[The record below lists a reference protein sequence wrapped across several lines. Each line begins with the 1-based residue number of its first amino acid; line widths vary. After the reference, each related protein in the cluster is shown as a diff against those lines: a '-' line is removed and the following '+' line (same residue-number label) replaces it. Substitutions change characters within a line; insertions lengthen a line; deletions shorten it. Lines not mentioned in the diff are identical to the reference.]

1 MTRGMEP
8 QGDGLLVAAAEQH
21 LRAVAT
27 LIRHHGRGI
36 LGQFDITPP
45 QFDALLVLMRHP
57 DLTMGELCQ
66 HLYLASSTVTD
77 LVDRLERQRLVQRV
91 RDPDDRRVI
100 RLRLL
105 PRARELLDAVL
116 EARRAYLARVLAHLD
131 PVDRRV
137 LLRSLERLVEA
148 IRLEGEGPVPLPGD
162 AGQAGTPTGAGG
174 PGAAA
179 GTAGAQ
185 GQEPAPGRSGRG
197 HGEGRSG
204 PVRLAIIGG
213 TGVYDPEI
221 LDDVR
226 EETVVTP
233 YGRAT
238 VRIGKFRGLEV
249 VFLARHGAGHTVPPH
264 KINYRANI
272 YALAALGVR
281 RVIAT
286 AAVGSLRQAFGPG
299 HFVLVDQFLDFTKNR
314 VSTFFEGGEAG
325 VVHIDVTEP
334 YCPEMRGHLEAAGK
348 ALGLPVANGG
358 VYVCTEGPRFETP
371 AEIRMFERLGGD
383 LVGMTSVPEV
393 VLAREAGLCYAT
405 IAMVT
410 NYAAGISGQ
419 PLTHEE
425 VLEIMAANG
434 TNLRRLILEALPRLA
449 AEPACPCVARPAPL
463 QIPAAAPAGEE
474 DLRP

>member
-1 MTRGMEP
+1 M
-8 QGDGLLVAAAEQH
+8 
-21 LRAVAT
+21 
-27 LIRHHGRGI
+27 
-36 LGQFDITPP
+36 
-45 QFDALLVLMRHP
+45 
-57 DLTMGELCQ
+57 
-66 HLYLASSTVTD
+66 
-77 LVDRLERQRLVQRV
+77 
-91 RDPDDRRVI
+91 
-100 RLRLL
+100 
-105 PRARELLDAVL
+105 
-116 EARRAYLARVLAHLD
+116 
-131 PVDRRV
+131 
-137 LLRSLERLVEA
+137 
-148 IRLEGEGPVPLPGD
+148 
-162 AGQAGTPTGAGG
+162 
-174 PGAAA
+174 
-179 GTAGAQ
+179 
-185 GQEPAPGRSGRG
+185 
-197 HGEGRSG
+197 
-204 PVRLAIIGG
+204 RLAIIGG

-334 YCPEMRGHLEAAGK
+334 YCPEIRSHLEAAGK
-348 ALGLPVANGG
+348 ALGLPVTNGG

-463 QIPAAAPAGEE
+463 KVAAATGGEE
-474 DLRP
+474 EPRP